1 MAQQGQVFPLAGERQ
16 DGRLWAYRYR
26 VGGRG
31 SRRVQRGGFAS
42 EEAAVEALERA
53 LEQLRREQGLV
64 ESPTLSEFVEV
75 YLAQHEGEPET
86 TEKLRW
92 LLAKAVRAFG
102 ERRLS
107 ELRSPAIAAGRMT
120 IPPGHRFEATQALR
134 QVLARAVSW
143 GLLDLNPSKLG
154 VENPQRRYTE
164 KRPFDSWDE
173 LYALVDKL
181 GPRHGPM
188 VLFAAATG
196 LRPGEWLALE
206 RRDIDRE
213 AQVVYV
219 RRTFRNG
226 RIKTPKTKASLRA
239 VPLQAI
245 ALAAL
250 DELLPQHPECPLLFP
265 SATGGYF
272 DLHNFRNRNWR
283 PAQKA
288 ARITPLRRV
297 YDLRHTFATFALRA
311 GISTFDL
318 SRYMGTSLA
327 MIDRH
332 YGHLARDAREHAIR
346 LLDAYRGAE
355 ALNVHAVDA
364 QWTLNDSSGAMS
376 DNETGTRS
384 ALLVRGGRV
393 LGRRGRVR

>member
-107 ELRSPAIAAGRMT
+107 ELRSPAIAAWRMT

-143 GLLDLNPSKLG
+143 GLLDVNPSKLG
-154 VENPQRRYTE
+154 VENRQRRYTE

-173 LYALVDKL
+173 LYALVDKR

-332 YGHLARDAREHAIR
+332 YGHLARDGREHAIR
-346 LLDAYRGAE
+346 LLDAYRG
-355 ALNVHAVDA
+355 
-364 QWTLNDSSGAMS
+364 
-376 DNETGTRS
+376 RS
-384 ALLVRGGRV
+384 AERP
-393 LGRRGRVR
+393 RRGRSVDTERQQRRHV